1 LSAVAAWAVR
11 HARPVLVVAL
21 VLAGGAA
28 VAATQLPTDAA
39 TDTLVD
45 SDTASYRATQE
56 VREEFGEEPV
66 VVLAEGDLQRLI
78 LTANLGRFLRL
89 EGCLSGK
96 VPKGAEPIP
105 GPCEELAELDPV
117 QSVVGPATF
126 LNEAVIQIDRQ
137 LRRLANTV
145 PPAQLRDLI
154 LQIAA
159 RYGITGTP
167 SLANPDFL
175 AAVVFDLR
183 KARGTPKAKLAYL
196 FPNDR
201 SAQIVVRLRPDLSQS
216 ERHRAI
222 EAIEAIVRDPVARSE
237 CKFKGKSERCFQ
249 LHGGRYV
256 ISGVPVVVDGV
267 TRALKD
273 ALLVLLGVAV
283 VVMAIVLMLVF
294 RSWWRLLPLGI
305 ALGAA
310 ALTFG
315 LFGLLGGSLTMASI
329 AVLPIL
335 IGLAVDY
342 AIQLQARYDEAIA
355 IGADPG
361 VDAARFAAAGGGP
374 TIGIACLAT
383 VAGFLALQLSPT
395 PMVRGFGLLL
405 VVGIAIAF
413 GLAFVVGFAALSLR
427 PGAGSRG
434 VPPVAGFFAWGAK
447 GRPTSLLG
455 RKTGRRSAPGHPT
468 LPPHMQRILAL
479 GQRSAGRVLG
489 VGLVLA
495 VIGWGVGSQIGT
507 ETDIRELAPQ
517 NVKAV
522 QELNELQDATGV
534 SGELDVR
541 VSAEDLTDPATIRWM
556 ADFKRRVLEAGGFS
570 GANASCKTAEIC
582 PGPALS
588 DFVTGGGLPVE
599 SEATAG
605 QAFAE
610 EAGLTQA
617 GIKATFA
624 QIPAYD
630 LEQLATV
637 DSETGLPAGTALL
650 SFGIRAQSLDDQ
662 QALIERIRDE
672 VGEAG
677 TESGPPAGV
686 EVELAGLP
694 VIAASAASDLSDSR
708 YLLTLA
714 GLFAVALVLLAVYRS
729 WSRALVP
736 LVPIVLA
743 TGWSALVLWL
753 SRVPLNPMSAAL
765 GALTIAIATEFSV
778 ILAARFRQERRA
790 GREVGAALEGAYSR
804 TGAAV
809 LASGVTAIGGF
820 AVLIASDVRMLR
832 EFGFVTLID
841 LAVALVGVLVALPA
855 ALVMAERLSRR
866 PTGRDVHSDSA
877 FRPVGGGR
885 GSR

>member
-11 HARPVLVVAL
+11 HARAVLAVAL
-21 VLAGGAA
+21 VLAVGAA

-45 SDTASYRATQE
+45 SDTASYRATQD
-56 VREEFGEEPV
+56 VKREFGEEPI

-96 VPKGAEPIP
+96 VPEGAEPIP
-105 GPCEELAELDPV
+105 GPCAELAELDPV
-117 QSVVGPATF
+117 KSLVGPATF

-137 LRRLANTV
+137 LRRLVKTV
-145 PPAQLRDLI
+145 PPAQLRELI

-159 RYGITGTP
+159 RYGITSTP
-167 SLANPDFL
+167 SLTNPNFL

-196 FPNDR
+196 FPNGE
-201 SAQIVVRLRPDLSQS
+201 STQIVVRLKPNLSEA

-222 EAIEAIVRDPVARSE
+222 EAIEAVVRDPVARNE
-237 CKFKGKSERCFQ
+237 CKFKGKPERCFQ
-249 LHGGRYV
+249 LHGGTFV
-256 ISGVPVVVDGV
+256 ISGVPVVVDAV

-273 ALLVLLGVAV
+273 ALLVLLAVAL
-283 VVMAIVLMLVF
+283 VVMALTLLLVF
-294 RSWWRLLPLGI
+294 RSRWRLLPLAV

-355 IGADPG
+355 IGASPG
-361 VDAARFAAAGGGP
+361 ADAARLAATGGGP

-383 VAGFLALQLSPT
+383 GAGFLALQLSPT

-405 VVGIAIAF
+405 IVGIAIAF
-413 GLAFVVGFAALSLR
+413 VLAFVVGFAALSLR
-427 PGAGSRG
+427 AGETGSEARAGEAGAPG
-434 VPPVAGFFAWGAK
+434 VPPRAGFFARRLG
-447 GRPTSLLG
+447 GRPRLGLG
-455 RKTGRRSAPGHPT
+455 RKRGRRASPGHPA
-468 LPPHMQRILAL
+468 LPPSLMRLLSLA
-479 GQRSAGRVLG
+479 QTYPQRVLG
-489 VGLVLA
+489 VGLALA
-495 VIGWGVGSQIGT
+495 VIGWGLGTQIPVQ
-507 ETDIRELAPQ
+507 TDIQELAPQ
-517 NVKAV
+517 NVDAV
-522 QELNELQDATGV
+522 KELNELQDVTGV
-534 SGELDVR
+534 SGELDVS
-541 VSAEDLTDPATIRWM
+541 VKASDLTDPATIRWM
-556 ADFKRRVLEAGGFS
+556 AGFKRRVLETGGFS

-588 DFVTGGGLPVE
+588 DFVTGGGLT
-599 SEATAG
+599 ATEG
-605 QAFAE
+605 TS
-610 EAGLTQA
+610 LTRGSIRA
-617 GIKATFA
+617 ALG

-630 LEQLATV
+630 LRQVVTV
-637 DSETGLPAGTALL
+637 DPETGLPGGTALL
-650 SFGIRAQSLDDQ
+650 GFGIRAQSLEEQ
-662 QALIERIRDE
+662 QQLIDRIRDE
-672 VGEAG
+672 IG
-677 TESGPPAGV
+677 TSGDEGGPPAGV
-686 EVELAGLP
+686 QVELAGLP

-714 GLFAVALVLLAVYRS
+714 GLLAVALVLLAVYRS
-729 WSRALVP
+729 WSRALIP

-753 SRVPLNPMSAAL
+753 SHVPLNPMSAAL

-790 GREVGAALEGAYSR
+790 GRDLGTALTGAYTR

-809 LASGVTAIGGF
+809 LASAVTAIAGF

-832 EFGFVTLID
+832 EFGFVTVID
-841 LAVALVGVLVALPA
+841 LSVALLGVLVALPA
-855 ALVMAERLSRR
+855 ALVWFE
-866 PTGRDVHSDSA
+866 GRSE
-877 FRPVGGGR
+877 
-885 GSR
+885 